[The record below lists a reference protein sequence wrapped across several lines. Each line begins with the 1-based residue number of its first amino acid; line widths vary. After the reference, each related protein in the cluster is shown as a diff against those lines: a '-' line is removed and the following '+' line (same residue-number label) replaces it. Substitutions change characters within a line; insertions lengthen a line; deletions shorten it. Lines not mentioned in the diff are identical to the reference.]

1 MPCVAGL
8 RCFRCKLK
16 RRIDRSPKIPRFDPQ
31 LVDAPVLISQ
41 ITTSPKV
48 RWMSMPMTRRIRASL
63 IAMTTGAAGRHNTYG
78 SARAAQPGESQRRP
92 ATNASS
98 KLMMYIG
105 LPAPSCSRSL
115 CPGCSQHTPTAK
127 STNGRSTGPDHL
139 IPVTNPLERL
149 NKEVKRRADV
159 VGIFPNKDSIIR
171 LIGAVLFEQND
182 EWQSQHRYMQVEAFA
197 QIDAAENDPLLS
209 ITTQAA

>member
-1 MPCVAGL
+1 PL
-8 RCFRCKLK
+8 
-16 RRIDRSPKIPRFDPQ
+16 
-31 LVDAPVLISQ
+31 SQ

-63 IAMTTGAAGRHNTYG
+63 IAMTTGAAGRHDTYG

-127 STNGRSTGPDHL
+127 IDQRPKHGA
-139 IPVTNPLERL
+139 PVTSYRL
-149 NKEVKRRADV
+149 
-159 VGIFPNKDSIIR
+159 P
-171 LIGAVLFEQND
+171 
-182 EWQSQHRYMQVEAFA
+182 
-197 QIDAAENDPLLS
+197 
-209 ITTQAA
+209 